1 MTDKTAVQQFTGI
14 KAVAFDL
21 DGTLTDSIQ
30 GLAEATDRALE
41 ALGYRKAGREMAS
54 VWVGNGVDMLL
65 ERALTHATGENLM
78 LHCTRN
84 AVSCLMILCRDG

>member
-30 GLAEATDRALE
+30 DW
-41 ALGYRKAGREMAS
+41 RKRLIAH
-54 VWVGNGVDMLL
+54 WK
-65 ERALTHATGENLM
+65 HWATGKRAGKWPLSGSVTALICYWN
-78 LHCTRN
+78 
-84 AVSCLMILCRDG
+84 VP